1 MTDFLVRRIARQPR
15 GAAARIALGLGLAGL
30 AVGIRL
36 ALSPYIGMGAPFG
49 AFILAVLVASV
60 FGGVMSG
67 AVCVAALSVG
77 GALMLTPIE
86 GALAGRRLAL
96 SLLFF
101 LSSSAFVIWIV
112 SLLRAALAREVAAR
126 DSERLLKLELH
137 HRVKNTLAVVQSLAD
152 QTFRGAADTE
162 AARREFAA
170 RLSALADAHDVL
182 VDAGWRDV
190 TLEVVA
196 QRALAPFRPAQPGR
210 LVLDGGPAPMV
221 TPPAAVALALCLHEL
236 ATNAAKHGALSAPG
250 GQVRLTWSVDEA
262 GGRRRLTLD
271 WRETGGP
278 PPEPTSRKGF
288 GSRLLTR
295 ALAAQPNAKTR
306 LTYPPEGARWTAGFD
321 L

>member
-1 MTDFLVRRIARQPR
+1 MTDFLVQRIARQPR
-15 GAAARIALGLGLAGL
+15 GVATRIALGLGLAVL
-30 AVGIRL
+30 ALGIRL
-36 ALSPYIGMGAPFG
+36 ALAPYIGLGAPFG

-60 FGGVMSG
+60 FGGVLSG
-67 AVCVAALSVG
+67 AVCVAALSA
-77 GALMLTPIE
+77 GAVLMLAPLE
-86 GALAGRRLAL
+86 GAVASRRLGL

-126 DSERLLKLELH
+126 DAERLLKQELH

-170 RLSALADAHDVL
+170 RLAALADAHDVL
-182 VDAGWRDV
+182 VEAGWREV
-190 TLEVVA
+190 TLEAVA
-196 QRALAPFRPAQPGR
+196 RRALAPFRPAAPER
-210 LVLDGGPAPMV
+210 LVLDGRPEPQVSPA
-221 TPPAAVALALCLHEL
+221 AAVALALCLHEL
-236 ATNAAKHGALSAPG
+236 ATNAAKHGALSTPG
-250 GQVRLTWSVDEA
+250 GQVRVAWRVDEA
-262 GGRRRLTLD
+262 GGRPRLTLD

-278 PPEPTSRKGF
+278 PPQPSGRKGF

-295 ALAAQPNAKTR
+295 ALTAQPNAKAR
-306 LTYPPEGARWTAGFD
+306 LTFPREGARWTAGFD